1 MNLTRYIIA
10 AIVTL
15 FIALPC
21 LAQDKVN
28 LQPPLKLT
36 KGQTLFTIQQSM
48 SASRVSDAK
57 TREALKDLQQTRDQE
72 LTQRI
77 IEMDDKGR
85 PTKIRLT
92 VSGHLTIK
100 GTLPKEE
107 AFQQAFH
114 LRAVSLDLVRE
125 GGQWTIQTDTITSP
139 EMKALSGAELYI
151 LRRAVRDALQAY
163 SRPDL
168 LLMPAE
174 PVAADAKIEPTLGQL
189 ADWTAAANASGR
201 LEGKATDAKFT
212 LESIKGGVAN
222 VIGTVQLLVPV
233 EKEQA
238 RGSVKLGMQIDT
250 ASGLVTHRTV
260 EVRIEA
266 KVDQQ
271 NVISNVSGM
280 EIILANKPPAE
291 EPKTT
296 NALGWKPVKDTSTW
310 RDVEQ
315 GLGLALPEG
324 YTQRKGQMGWDVPG
338 GGGSLSIEIRH
349 RDFMP
354 TMQELLKSGVEN
366 LQRPELKLADIA
378 PQEPFRLADG
388 IPAVIVKATAD
399 EGKTAMLV
407 LLVAD
412 GPRTI
417 AITAA
422 APKQATDRLAEL
434 ETVLHSLRLIDA
446 TPAPASQPAMQKDHG
461 GN

>member
-1 MNLTRYIIA
+1 MTPTRTILVAIA
-10 AIVTL
+10 SL
-15 FIALPC
+15 LALPC

-28 LQPPLKLT
+28 LQPPLKLA

-48 SASRVSDAK
+48 SASRVSDSK

-72 LTQRI
+72 LTQKI
-77 IEMDDKGR
+77 VEMDDKGQ
-85 PTKIRLT
+85 PTKIHLT
-92 VSGHLTIK
+92 VSGHLNIK

-107 AFQQAFH
+107 AFKQGFQ

-139 EMKALSGAELYI
+139 EMKALSGPELYM
-151 LRRAVRDALQAY
+151 LRRAVHDAGQAY

-168 LLMPAE
+168 LLMPSE
-174 PVAADAKIEPTLGQL
+174 PVAADAKIEPTLGQF
-189 ADWTAAANASGR
+189 AEWTAAANASGR
-201 LEGKATDAKFT
+201 LEGKAVDAKFT
-212 LESIKGGVAN
+212 LDSIKDGVAN

-238 RGSVKLGMQIDT
+238 RGSFKLGMQIDT
-250 ASGLVTHRTV
+250 ASGLVTRRMV
-260 EVRIEA
+260 DVRIEA

-280 EIILANKPPAE
+280 EIILANKPAAE

-310 RDVEQ
+310 HDAEQ
-315 GLGLALPEG
+315 GLGLTLPEE
-324 YTQRKGQMGWDVPG
+324 YTQRKGQPAWTTP

-354 TMQELLKSGVEN
+354 TIQELLKAGVAN

-388 IPAVIVKATAD
+388 MPAIIVKATAD

-422 APKQATDRLAEL
+422 APKQATDRLAEM
-434 ETVLHSLRLIDA
+434 ETVLRSLRMVDA
-446 TPAPASQPAMQKDHG
+446 PPTPTSQPAMQKDHG